1 MGLSLEKNAFFTNLD
16 QLGKEIRNH
25 RDAII
30 NKEFLFSDSYSINE
44 LVNAVKGFK
53 DKISN
58 FKKKIALDDL
68 KKDVDRYL
76 VSEINYLDNIT
87 NSMRVILKNVNSNVH
102 SDNYIMENNLLY
114 QTALISKLSSDIDDL
129 EKTTLYNSFFTK
141 GVSVS
146 VIDGKSIKSDL
157 INKYNT

>member
-16 QLGKEIRNH
+16 YLGKEIRNH